1 MASNLT
7 FIVPNK
13 NIISKILHQVQYGIK
28 LKRANKFISQQ
39 TCQWAG
45 HNQPYEQV
53 ISTKRQNPDIQNEQV
68 LN

>member
-39 TCQWAG
+39 TCQ
-45 HNQPYEQV
+45 
-53 ISTKRQNPDIQNEQV
+53 
-68 LN
+68 